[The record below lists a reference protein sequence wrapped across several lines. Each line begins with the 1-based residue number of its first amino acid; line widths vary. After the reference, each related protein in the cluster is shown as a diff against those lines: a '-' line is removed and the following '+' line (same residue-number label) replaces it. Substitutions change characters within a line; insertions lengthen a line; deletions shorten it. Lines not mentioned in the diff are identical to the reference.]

1 MAYESSN
8 TVFVEVTLSLEATAL
23 DAGDVA
29 ADTQVVSGVISKV
42 NGTGKIKSLVL
53 VDQDDVKAALTLWF
67 LRANV
72 VLGTED
78 SAPSISDTDAL
89 NIIGCLDVA
98 TGDYRDLGGV
108 AVAYFKNVDIP
119 IKTST
124 GTNDIYVAATVV
136 ATPDYTAAGIKL
148 ILAIEQ
154 E

>member
-1 MAYESSN
+1 MYETSKTNLVS
-8 TVFVEVTLSLEATAL
+8 VTLSLEATAL

-29 ADTQVVSGVISKV
+29 ADTQVVSGVLSNV
-42 NGTGKIKSLVL
+42 NGTGMLKSLVL

-67 LRANV
+67 LRADV
-72 VLGTED
+72 VLGVED

-89 NIIGCLDVA
+89 NIIGCVDVA

-108 AVAYFKNVDIP
+108 SVAFLKNIDIP

-148 ILAIEQ
+148 ILGIVQ
-154 E
+154 D